1 MRIEKKIGI
10 FDANILYL
18 IGAFLFIFL
27 GSYVQMKEILSGLLI
42 TQIFIILIP
51 PLLYLAL
58 KKVSIKRTMRL
69 NKLSIKHGL
78 LIVVITFL
86 MYPVAVTANAIGMFI
101 LSLFGNLS
109 IPQLPMPTHFMGY
122 VKAMAVISLA
132 AGVCEEI
139 FFRGFILSG
148 YEKLGKRNAIIISA
162 ILFGIFHLNI
172 YNLLGPIVLGLVFG
186 YFVVLTNSIYAG
198 IIGHIVNNGIAVTL
212 GFIMIKAQEMLQ
224 EYIEVAGEASV
235 ELSTTQAMLVSLL
248 VFGFIAVIT
257 STIAYFLARIIKRDL
272 EEIETSYSPENPY
285 NFEEESH
292 IEIDNIVHNESKYGL
307 LKYFPIIIVIGVFIF
322 FVYMQITEIIK
333 LG

>member
-1 MRIEKKIGI
+1 MRVEKKIGI
-10 FDANILYL
+10 LDANILYL

-27 GSYVQMKEILSGLLI
+27 GSYVQMREILSGLLI

-51 PLLYLAL
+51 PFLYLAL
-58 KKVSIKRTMRL
+58 KKVNIKRTMRL

-86 MYPVAVTANAIGMFI
+86 MYPVAVTANALGMLI

-109 IPQLPMPTHFMGY
+109 IPQLPMPTEFMGY

-132 AGVCEEI
+132 AGICEEI
-139 FFRGFILSG
+139 FFRGFILTG

-212 GFIMIKAQEMLQ
+212 GFIMIKLQ
-224 EYIEVAGEASV
+224 EILQDYTEVAGETSV
-235 ELSTTQAMLVSLL
+235 ELSTTQTMLVSLL

-257 STIAYFLARIIKRDL
+257 STIAYFFARIIKRD
-272 EEIETSYSPENPY
+272 IEGIEASYSPEKPY
-285 NFEEESH
+285 DFEEELY
-292 IEIDNIVHNESKYGL
+292 IEANDLVNNDSKYGL
-307 LKYFPIIIVIGVFIF
+307 FKYLPVVIVVAVFIF
-322 FVYMQITEIIK
+322 FAYIQITEIVR